1 MRGAANPIQ
10 IVGRSCRLP
19 GAASVAEFWQN
30 LLDRRCSVGSIG
42 GDRWPIG
49 RFHDVRPGTP
59 GKSYTFAAG
68 TIDGV
73 WDFDPTAFGISPRE
87 ALQLDPQQ
95 RLALHLT
102 WEALEDALIPAARL
116 AGRNIGVY
124 AGASG
129 LDYSTTRMFDA
140 ASADAYFMLGNTLSL
155 ISNRVSHAFDLRG
168 PSLTIDTACSSSLV
182 ALHHAVEALAAGKVE
197 MAIVLGINLLLS
209 PFPFIGFAQASM
221 LSAEGLCR
229 AFDAKASGYVRA
241 EGGVALVLGRART
254 PVGDCPRNWG
264 EIVATGINSD
274 GRTIGVSLPSA
285 DGQARL
291 LQEVH
296 ARSRSPAEA
305 LAFVEAHG
313 TGTRVGDPI
322 EAQALGR
329 VLGQRRRQVLPIGSV
344 KSNIGHLEPA
354 SGLAGL
360 LKAMLAL
367 EHDLLPASLHVEE
380 PNPEIPFAALNLA
393 VAREPVPL
401 PRTGGARTAAI
412 SSFGFGGT
420 NAHVVLAD
428 PTPRAERRPTQ
439 GAKTRTAAGKRQP
452 AGAASTPGLLVLSA
466 ASEKAQRALAEAHLA
481 KRDGASSPADLSRLA
496 GAIGHFRELLPERA
510 VLMARDGPELPVLL
524 RLLADGAED
533 RRILRG
539 RAVARDAKVAF
550 VFSGNGAQWA
560 GMGRAALAANPVF
573 RAKLEEIDALFAGRA
588 GWSLRAALASGDLSH
603 KLASTSVAQPL
614 LFSLQVATA
623 AALAADGLEPAAVIG
638 HSVGEVAAAQ
648 VAGALSLKCA
658 VAVILARSMHQE
670 PVRGRGAMAA
680 LRLGEE
686 AARESIARSGISRL
700 EIAASNSPRSVTLVG
715 TKAAI
720 AAYTAFA
727 ASEGVTCKVLDL
739 DYPFHSRLL
748 ASAAAPL
755 AAALKGLRAKP
766 TKIPFISTVT
776 GKQLAGGELDAS
788 YWCRN
793 VREPVAFLAAI
804 AAARAAG
811 HQLFVEIGP
820 RPILQGYLNECFAET
835 GAAAA
840 AIASLEVGD
849 DAELDPIRRT
859 LALAIARGGRVE
871 ATSAFGPPPLDPP
884 ALPAYPWQN
893 APFRPQPTVEA
904 LGELAPGPAPHP
916 LLGWRGIAQDPCWHV
931 HIDAENLA
939 WLQDHR
945 VNGELVFPGAAFAE
959 MALAAAG
966 QWLGEASVEIR
977 DMSLVEPLILRQGEM
992 SEVRILVSPDASSL
1006 EIGSR
1011 PRLSDEPFTTHAV
1024 CRYAKLTNAL
1034 PPPSEPHPPEPAER
1048 IGADAIYRAAKRVG
1062 LDYGPAFRRL
1072 AEAQR
1077 IDRARFDLKFTA
1089 AAAGSDFALH
1099 PADLDAALHGLCAAM
1114 AGAAGDMGDGL
1125 PLVPVR
1131 LGRLRL
1137 FAAGRRAARAELAV
1151 RRLTQRSA
1159 QADLLLFD
1167 ASNGLIAQVDDVRF
1181 AALRLGPETK
1191 LAELAYHE
1199 ACIALSGDSEAGRRN
1214 LRELLQECAA
1224 PIWRAQAEAPVN
1236 DEPRLWPGGAACRI
1250 AHEAVAHHASG
1261 DGEVKLPGPG
1271 EDARER
1277 TDSTGRWRRIRQAT
1291 TLPQR

>member
-140 ASADAYFMLGNTLSL
+140 ASADAYFMIGNTLSL

-254 PVGDCPRNWG
+254 PVGDCPRNWR

-274 GRTIGVSLPSA
+274 GRTIGVALPSP
-285 DGQARL
+285 DGQAKL
-291 LQEVH
+291 LEAVH
-296 ARSRSPAEA
+296 ACSLRSAEA

-329 VLGQRRRQVLPIGSV
+329 VLGQRRRQALPIGSV

-354 SGLAGL
+354 SGLAGV

-367 EHDLLPASLHVEE
+367 EHDVFPASLHVEE

-401 PRTGGARTAAI
+401 ERTGSPRTAAI

-420 NAHVVLAD
+420 NAHIVLAD
-428 PTPRAERRPTQ
+428 PAPTTAAGPRRPTAR
-439 GAKTRTAAGKRQP
+439 AKRRGGGKGTGVAGP
-452 AGAASTPGLLVLSA
+452 PPGLLVLSA
-466 ASEKAQRALAEAHLA
+466 ASEKAQRALAQAHLA
-481 KRDGASSPADLSRLA
+481 ELEAASSPPDLSRLA
-496 GAIGHFRELLPERA
+496 GALGHCRDLLPERA
-510 VLMARDGPELPVLL
+510 VLLAREGRELPALL
-524 RLLADGAED
+524 HLLAEGSQDQ
-533 RRILRG
+533 RIVRG

-560 GMGRAALAANPVF
+560 GMGRAALAANEVF
-573 RAKLEEIDALFAGRA
+573 RAKLEEVDAIFSGRA
-588 GWSLRAALASGDLSH
+588 GWSLREALASEDLEQ

-614 LFSLQVATA
+614 LFSLQLATA
-623 AALAADGLEPAAVIG
+623 AALAAGGLEPASVIG

-648 VAGALSLKCA
+648 VAGALSLKAA

-670 PVRGRGAMAA
+670 PARGRGAMAA

-686 AARESIARSGISRL
+686 AALESIARSAIPGL
-700 EIAASNSPRSVTLVG
+700 EIAAINSPRSVTLVG
-715 TKAAI
+715 RRAAI
-720 AAYTAFA
+720 AGYAAFA
-727 ASEGVTCKVLDL
+727 AREGVGCKVLDL

-755 AAALKGLRAKP
+755 AAALKGLRARRAR
-766 TKIPFISTVT
+766 IPFISTVA
-776 GKQLAGGELDAS
+776 GLPLAGPELDAG
-788 YWCRN
+788 YWWRN
-793 VREPVAFLAAI
+793 VREPVAFLPAV

-811 HQLFVEIGP
+811 QQLFVEIGP
-820 RPILQGYLNECFAET
+820 RPILQGYLNECFAEPGP
-835 GAAAA
+835 GAIAT
-840 AIASLEVGD
+840 ASLELGD

-859 LALAIARGGRVE
+859 LALALTRGGRVK
-871 ATSAFGPPPLDPP
+871 AVPAFGPPPVHPP
-884 ALPAYPWQN
+884 VLPAYPWQN
-893 APFRPQPTVEA
+893 ATFRAPPTVEA

-916 LLGWRGIAQDPCWHV
+916 LLGWRGLAEDPCWHV

-939 WLQDHR
+939 WLKDHR

-959 MALAAAG
+959 MALAAAR
-966 QWLGEASVEIR
+966 QWLGEPTVEIR
-977 DMSLVEPLILRQGEM
+977 DMSLVEPLILRPGER
-992 SEVRILVSPDASSL
+992 SEVRILASPDAASL

-1024 CRYAKLTNAL
+1024 CRYAKLTSAA
-1034 PPPSEPHPPEPAER
+1034 PPAWPPHPPEPGER
-1048 IGADAIYRAAKRVG
+1048 LSAASIYQAAKAVG
-1062 LDYGPAFRRL
+1062 LDYGPAFQRL
-1072 AEAQR
+1072 AAAER
-1077 IDRARFDLKFTA
+1077 FGRACLNLRFIEP
-1089 AAAGSDFALH
+1089 AAGETAGPGFALH
-1099 PADLDAALHGLCAAM
+1099 PADLDAAFHGLCAAM
-1114 AGAAGDMGDGL
+1114 AGAVSAAVEGL

-1137 FAAGRRAARAELAV
+1137 YAPGRRAARAEIAIRQLKE
-1151 RRLTQRSA
+1151 RSA
-1159 QADLLLFD
+1159 QVDLGLFD
-1167 ASNGLIAQVDDVRF
+1167 D
-1181 AALRLGPETK
+1181 
-1191 LAELAYHE
+1191 
-1199 ACIALSGDSEAGRRN
+1199 
-1214 LRELLQECAA
+1214 
-1224 PIWRAQAEAPVN
+1224 
-1236 DEPRLWPGGAACRI
+1236 
-1250 AHEAVAHHASG
+1250 
-1261 DGEVKLPGPG
+1261 
-1271 EDARER
+1271 
-1277 TDSTGRWRRIRQAT
+1277 
-1291 TLPQR
+1291 